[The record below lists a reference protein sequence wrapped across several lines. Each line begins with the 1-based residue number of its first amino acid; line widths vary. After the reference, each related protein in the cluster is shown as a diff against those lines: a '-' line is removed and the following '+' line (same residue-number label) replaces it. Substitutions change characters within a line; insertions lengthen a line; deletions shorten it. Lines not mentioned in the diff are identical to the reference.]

1 MAIVFLGTPPFAVPS
16 LRRLVDGG
24 YEISA
29 VITQPDRPA
38 GRGRAPRP
46 PAVKT
51 AALELGL
58 PVWQPGT
65 LRDPE
70 AVARLRQ
77 LAPEVIVAVAYGQIL
92 RQEVLDIPSR
102 GVLNVHPSLL
112 PRWRG
117 ASPIAAAILAGDE
130 RTGVTIILM
139 DAGMD
144 TGPILSQRE
153 VPIGPA
159 DTTGSLTAVLS
170 EAAATLLGETLPRWL
185 AGQIEP
191 RPQDEAQ
198 ATRCPLLRKE
208 DGALD
213 WHLAAIDLWRRVRA
227 YNPWPGAFTYA
238 DGEMLHIW
246 QAWPVESRRQETPGT
261 VVTLTDSE
269 RAQLPPAAAAS
280 AFGVVTGNGVLAI
293 AEGQRP
299 GRRPLRADELL
310 RGMPWLI
317 GCRLSQTPGRA
328 ETD

>member
-1 MAIVFLGTPPFAVPS
+1 MAIIFLGTPAFAVPS
-16 LRRLVDGG
+16 LRRLAQDG

-70 AVARLRQ
+70 VVSRLRQ
-77 LAPEVIVAVAYGQIL
+77 LAPDVIVAVAYGQIL
-92 RQEVLDIPSR
+92 RQEVLDIPPH

-144 TGPILSQRE
+144 TGPILAQHE
-153 VPIGPA
+153 VPIDPT
-159 DTTGSLTAVLS
+159 DTTGSLTDVLA
-170 EAAATLLGETLPRWL
+170 EAGASLLKETLPRWL

-191 RPQDEAQ
+191 VPQDDAK
-198 ATRCPLLRKE
+198 ATKCPLLRKE

-213 WHLAAIDLWRRVRA
+213 WRLAAEDLWRCVRA

-238 DGEMLHIW
+238 NGEMLHIW
-246 QAWPVESRRQETPGT
+246 QAWPLESERSEPPGT
-261 VVTLTDSE
+261 VVVLTERE
-269 RAQLPPAAAAS
+269 RAQLPPAAATS
-280 AFGVVTGNGVLAI
+280 SFGIVTGRGILAVVE
-293 AEGQRP
+293 AQRP
-299 GRRPLRADELL
+299 GRRPLPADELL
-310 RGMPWLI
+310 RGMPWLV
-317 GCRLSQTPGRA
+317 GQRLSQTPG
-328 ETD
+328 TPGTG

>member
-1 MAIVFLGTPPFAVPS
+1 MAIVFLGTPAFAVPS
-16 LRRLVDGG
+16 LRRLVDDG
-24 YEISA
+24 YQISA

-51 AALELGL
+51 AAVELGL
-58 PVWQPGT
+58 PVWQPAS

-70 AVARLRQ
+70 AVRRLRQ
-77 LAPEVIVAVAYGQIL
+77 LAPEVIVAAAYGQIL
-92 RQEVLDIPSR
+92 RQEVLEIPSR
-102 GVLNVHPSLL
+102 GVLNLHPSLL

-117 ASPIAAAILAGDE
+117 ASPVAAAILAGDE

-153 VPIGPA
+153 VPINPT
-159 DTTGSLTAVLS
+159 DTTGSLTNVLA
-170 EAAATLLGETLPRWL
+170 EAGASLLAETLPRWL

-191 RPQDEAQ
+191 TPQDEAK
-198 ATRCPLLRKE
+198 ATKCPLLKKE

-213 WHLAAIDLWRRVRA
+213 WRLAAVDLWRRVRA

-246 QAWPVESRRQETPGT
+246 QAWPIESAREEAPGT
-261 VVTLTDSE
+261 VVTLTDHE
-269 RAQLPPAAAAS
+269 RAQLPPEAAN
-280 AFGVVTGNGVLAI
+280 AFGVVAGRGVLAVLQ
-293 AEGQRP
+293 GQRA
-299 GRRPLRADELL
+299 GRRALPAGELL
-310 RGMPWLI
+310 RGMPWLL
-317 GCRLSQTPGRA
+317 GRRLSQTPAGPG
-328 ETD
+328 TG

>member
-1 MAIVFLGTPPFAVPS
+1 MAIVFLGTPAFAVPS
-16 LRRLVDGG
+16 LRRLVDDG
-24 YEISA
+24 YQISA

-51 AALELGL
+51 VAVELGL
-58 PVWQPGT
+58 PVWQPAS

-70 AVARLRQ
+70 AVRRLRQ
-77 LAPEVIVAVAYGQIL
+77 LAPEVIVAAAYGQIL
-92 RQEVLDIPSR
+92 RQEVLEIPSR
-102 GVLNVHPSLL
+102 GVLNLHPSLL

-117 ASPIAAAILAGDE
+117 ASPVAAAILAGDE

-153 VPIGPA
+153 VPINPT
-159 DTTGSLTAVLS
+159 DTTGSLTNVLA
-170 EAAATLLGETLPRWL
+170 EAGASLLAETLPRWL

-191 RPQDEAQ
+191 TPQDEAK
-198 ATRCPLLRKE
+198 ATKCPLLKKE

-213 WHLAAIDLWRRVRA
+213 WRLAAVDLWRRVRA

-246 QAWPVESRRQETPGT
+246 QAWPIESAREEAPGT
-261 VVTLTDSE
+261 VVTLTDHE
-269 RAQLPPAAAAS
+269 RAQLPPEAAN
-280 AFGVVTGNGVLAI
+280 AFGVVAGRGVLAVLQ
-293 AEGQRP
+293 GQRA
-299 GRRPLRADELL
+299 GRRALPAGELL
-310 RGMPWLI
+310 RGMPWLL
-317 GCRLSQTPGRA
+317 GRRLSQTPAGPG
-328 ETD
+328 TG